1 MEQTIFTLKELNI
14 MEELV
19 LMRVA
24 KLNSKGERYSKEFY
38 ELVAISNKLNR
49 KMQQM
54 SELIKSIKEESI

>member
-1 MEQTIFTLKELNI
+1 

-24 KLNSKGERYSKEFY
+24 KINSKQERYSKEFY

-49 KMQQM
+49 KMEQM
-54 SELIKSIKEESI
+54 TSELVKLIEKSI